1 MQFVNVVI
9 LPHSRTLLSTSFDST
24 ARVTSVR
31 GSLKSNGMPTSSFLD
46 NLASPVISVSL
57 FCDRCKC
64 VARDTSYHSW
74 NFGVLLYATQRRFV
88 GNVAALRFLLRLY

>member
-31 GSLKSNGMPTSSFLD
+31 SLKSNGMLTSSFLD

-57 FCDRCKC
+57 SCDRCKC

-74 NFGVLLYATQRRFV
+74 NFGVLLYATQRRFG